1 MSLVGMRFEYKAL
14 RGVVVEIVEV
24 EHQEFRSM
32 FHYRRIDGGP
42 RRLQKLDQDRFNAQ
56 FIEVKA

>member
-14 RGVVVEIVEV
+14 PGVVVEIVEV
-24 EHQEFRSM
+24 KNEKFCSY
-32 FHYRRIDGGP
+32 FYYRRIDGGP
-42 RRLQKLDQDRFNAQ
+42 RRKVKLDQDRFNAQ